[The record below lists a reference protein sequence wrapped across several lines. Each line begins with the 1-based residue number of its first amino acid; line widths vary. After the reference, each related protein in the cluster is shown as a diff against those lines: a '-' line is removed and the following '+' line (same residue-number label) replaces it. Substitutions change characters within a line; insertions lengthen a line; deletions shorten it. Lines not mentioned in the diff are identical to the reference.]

1 MFVRKCSGFILTLVV
16 VALIA
21 TVGMAQTAEVTT
33 WQLPSPNSLPRGIG
47 VTPNGKVFFA
57 EFNVD
62 KIGLLDPITN
72 EIRERDVGDGPS
84 GLVVADNESVYYT
97 LALGNALELLVFIG
111 GGHTWPVPTP
121 GCWPG
126 KLVEAPSGPGQVN
139 LWFNE
144 RLAGKV
150 TRFAPTQITVTLP
163 LIITPPVI
171 VSPNIWQIE
180 PITFPVSPSTY
191 PGNPMLPPPIAYV
204 PGVTTGPFTE
214 WTALYREVTVGEFQV
229 KKEGGSTGYVERV
242 AVAPNGRVWFTQ
254 GMTPISELDPNT
266 DTLLAFGLPPGTSA
280 LGITVDVTGNV
291 WFTDISRPAIGR
303 LDPTTGDVHLW
314 TIPGGVQPFDLALD
328 DIGNVWF
335 TDREANAVGYLSP
348 ARNEI
353 SMYPLSPNTHPVDL
367 VIDEVGRVWF
377 TAERG
382 NFVARLEIIPML
394 GPPPVIPSPSTD
406 TRNAFPTYTVTQEDN
421 RADASVSY
429 NYDGSMGLP
438 IWIGVEVLYGGFP
451 IPGFSYEPSR
461 VDHVGEGTATFV
473 LEYQGVG
480 SAQSDAVRF
489 FMFSSPGLGAFFSEE
504 VEFVTTWTP

>member
-1 MFVRKCSGFILTLVV
+1 MRARKCAGFILTLVV

-21 TVGMAQTAEVTT
+21 TVGMAQTVEVTT

-126 KLVEAPSGPGQVN
+126 KLVEAPSGPGKVN
-139 LWFNE
+139 LWLNE

-214 WTALYREVTVGEFQV
+214 WSLLDVGV
-229 KKEGGSTGYVERV
+229 YVEDL
-242 AVAPNGRVWFTQ
+242 AVAPDGRVWFTR
-254 GMTPISELDPNT
+254 GFSPLAVLDPGS
-266 DTLLAFGLPPGTSA
+266 DTVLLYGLPTGTDA
-280 LGITVDVTGNV
+280 LGVAVDVTGDV

-303 LDPTTGDVHLW
+303 LDPTTGNVHLW
-314 TIPGGVQPFDLALD
+314 TIPGGVQPFDLAFD
-328 DIGNVWF
+328 GMGNVWF
-335 TDREANAVGYLSP
+335 TDREADAVGVLSP
-348 ARNEI
+348 ATDEI
-353 SMYPLSPNTHPVDL
+353 TLYPLPPNTHPLYL
-367 VIDEVGRVWF
+367 VIDEVGNVWF
-377 TAERG
+377 TAEGG
-382 NFVARLEIIPML
+382 NFVARLKILPAL
-394 GPPPVIPSPSTD
+394 GPPPVI
-406 TRNAFPTYTVTQEDN
+406 
-421 RADASVSY
+421 
-429 NYDGSMGLP
+429 
-438 IWIGVEVLYGGFP
+438 
-451 IPGFSYEPSR
+451 
-461 VDHVGEGTATFV
+461 
-473 LEYQGVG
+473 
-480 SAQSDAVRF
+480 
-489 FMFSSPGLGAFFSEE
+489 
-504 VEFVTTWTP
+504 

>member
-229 KKEGGSTGYVERV
+229 KKEGGSTAYVERV

-254 GMTPISELDPNT
+254 GMTPLSELDPDT
-266 DTLLAFGLPPGTSA
+266 DTLLAYGLPTGTDA
-280 LGITVDVTGNV
+280 LGVAVDVTGDV

-303 LDPTTGDVHLW
+303 LDPTTGNVYLW
-314 TIPGGVQPFDLALD
+314 SIPSGIQPFDLAFD
-328 DIGNVWF
+328 GMGNVWF
-335 TDREANAVGYLSP
+335 TDREADAVGVLSP
-348 ARNEI
+348 VRNEI
-353 SMYPLSPNTHPVDL
+353 AMYPLSPNTHPVDL
-367 VIDEVGRVWF
+367 VIDQGGSVWF
-377 TAERG
+377 SAEGG
-382 NFVARLEIIPML
+382 NFVARLKILPVL
-394 GPPPVIPSPSTD
+394 GPPPVIFTAPPFGEGSS
-406 TRNAFPTYTVTQEDN
+406 
-421 RADASVSY
+421 SY
-429 NYDGSMGLP
+429 GIAKAGNQAAVRFSYSYDGGMGLP
-438 IWIGVEVLYGGFP
+438 VWFGVEVLSEGVP
-451 IPGFSYEPSR
+451 LPGFDYTPFR
-461 VDHVGEGTATFV
+461 VDEIGEGAAAFV
-473 LEYQGVG
+473 LEYVG
-480 SAQSDAVRF
+480 AVTVESDGIRF
-489 FMFSSPGLGAFFSEE
+489 FMSLYPGGPAVALKE